1 MQLAHYII
9 VICHPPRH
17 IIHIHFLTD
26 VTLQQFQRSGIR
38 RNLENPFYLSTHAA
52 RPPPTVNSGLR
63 A

>member
-17 IIHIHFLTD
+17 IIHIHLLTD

-52 RPPPTVNSGLR
+52 RHPP
-63 A
+63 